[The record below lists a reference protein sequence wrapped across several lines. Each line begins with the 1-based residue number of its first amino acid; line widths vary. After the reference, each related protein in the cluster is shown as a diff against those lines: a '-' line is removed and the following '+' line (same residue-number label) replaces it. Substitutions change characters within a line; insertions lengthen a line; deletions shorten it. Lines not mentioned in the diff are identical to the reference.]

1 MGTAVPQ
8 WAYLDVEVSSIPLI
22 TGPNTTGLD
31 TDSLQATGEFDV
43 TQAELT
49 GGMRQLSCPTSQ
61 MDLLITDDRST

>member
-8 WAYLDVEVSSIPLI
+8 WAYLDVEVSFPLI
-22 TGPNTTGLD
+22 TGPNTADLD

-49 GGMRQLSCPTSQ
+49 GGMRQLSCPTS
-61 MDLLITDDRST
+61 SANHG